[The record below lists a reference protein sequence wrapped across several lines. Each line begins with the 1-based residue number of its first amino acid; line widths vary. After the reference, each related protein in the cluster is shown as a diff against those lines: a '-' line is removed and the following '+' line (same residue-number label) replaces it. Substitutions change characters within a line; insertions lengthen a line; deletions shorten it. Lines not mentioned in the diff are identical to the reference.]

1 MALRVQSVTRN
12 PARLDATVP
21 TYSMRVAYALAVQPS
36 VGAPIRNEQTVS
48 QVAHVEMT
56 ANDVVCASQHLTL
69 PSGDTLRICTLDDIV
84 MDFLLRKASARDVPV
99 SLAAFEEPDIWER
112 AERDYHPLESESN
125 RFIPY
130 DEAHDVVRAFVS
142 ELTLPAT

>member
-36 VGAPIRNEQTVS
+36 VGAQIRNEQTVS

-56 ANDVVCASQHLTL
+56 ANDVVCA
-69 PSGDTLRICTLDDIV
+69 R
-84 MDFLLRKASARDVPV
+84 
-99 SLAAFEEPDIWER
+99 
-112 AERDYHPLESESN
+112 
-125 RFIPY
+125 RF
-130 DEAHDVVRAFVS
+130 
-142 ELTLPAT
+142 ATGSDRRTCWTSPCAC